1 MASSLSS
8 LGLGSD
14 GALSYDVIDQLRKVD
29 ENAQVKPLETRITA
43 NEDKSADL
51 TILSTLTATLKSAT
65 SSLSDEIT
73 YLKRDSSVTGDSVNV
88 IASSGTAIQDFT
100 IDVKNLA
107 TRDIFQSVSFLNES
121 SVFANGEDTLTFEID
136 GQSYDIDINA
146 STTVSELK
154 DKIND
159 STDGKIIASLLNVG
173 GDDPYKLI
181 IKSTDTGV
189 DNTINI
195 SSLNGSEIDLGF
207 TNYTFETTE
216 STGIYSEGTNGNDT
230 LTFGINGINYNIS
243 VSEGQGINDV
253 IASIQSDSDLSKVL
267 KAEITNGKLILQS
280 TDENMTVSSSFG
292 SDALFNLDT
301 LSTTGQ
307 ANHIQRAANATF
319 DFNGVSISRDTNSIT
334 DLIVGV
340 TINLSEVGSSNVKIK
355 QNTDDISENLNSLVS
370 SYNDL
375 MNNLNEAISYD
386 TESGS
391 SGTLQ
396 GVSEIITMKSNI
408 NRQLLSVDIKGR
420 SLSDYG
426 IALNEN
432 GMLEFDQDAFDTKL
446 NEDSS
451 DVEDFFRGKTT
462 INTTSMYASN
472 ISAGPIDITEG
483 DFTINGT
490 NIVVSLNGTAS
501 ENALALKNAINN
513 ADIDGIKAYMDDNNS
528 YVYLQSSIGD
538 DIKIAGNNTILNSIG
553 FKSGTIQGTT
563 ESTIGTF
570 SKFND
575 LLNNYINGE
584 NATLNLLSSR
594 FENENDSLTKE
605 KISTIQNLD
614 NKYEVMANRFAAYD
628 SIIGKLNTQFNA
640 LSMMIEQSYKS

>member
-14 GALSYDVIDQLRKVD
+14 GALSYDVIDQLREVD
-29 ENAQVKPLETRITA
+29 ESAQVKPLETKITA
-43 NEDKSADL
+43 NENKSADL
-51 TILSTLTATLKSAT
+51 TILSTMTATLKSAT
-65 SSLSDEIT
+65 SSLSDELT
-73 YLKRDSSVTGDSVNV
+73 YLKRDSAVTGDSVNV

-107 TRDIFQSVSFLNES
+107 TKDIFQSVSFLNES

-136 GQSYDIDINA
+136 GQSYDIEINA

-159 STDGKIIASLLNVG
+159 STEGKITASLLNVG

-181 IKSTDTGV
+181 IKSTDTGA

-195 SSLNGSEIDLGF
+195 SSLNGSELDLGF
-207 TNYTFETTE
+207 TNYTFEAAE
-216 STGIYSEGTNGNDT
+216 STGLYSQGANGDDT
-230 LTFGINGINYNIS
+230 LTFDINGTNYNIT
-243 VSEGQGINDV
+243 VTDGQSINDV
-253 IASIQSDSDLSKVL
+253 ITSIQNDNDLSKVL
-267 KAEITNGKLILQS
+267 KAETIDGKLILQS
-280 TDENMTVSSSFG
+280 TDENMTVSSNFG
-292 SDALFNLDT
+292 SDALFNLNT

-307 ANHIQRAANATF
+307 ANHIQSAANATF
-319 DFNGVSISRDTNSIT
+319 DFNGISISRDTNSIE

-340 TINLSEVGSSNVKIK
+340 TINLNETGSSNVRIK

-375 MNNLNEAISYD
+375 IGNLNETINYD

-396 GVSEIITMKSNI
+396 GISEIISMKSNI
-408 NRQLLSVDIKGR
+408 NRQLLSIDEKGR

-432 GMLEFDQDAFDTKL
+432 GMLEFDQDAFDTKI
-446 NEDSS
+446 NEDFS
-451 DVEDFFRGKTT
+451 DIEDFFRGQTT
-462 INTTSMYASN
+462 INTTSTYASN
-472 ISAGPIDITEG
+472 ISAGVIDITTG
-483 DFTINGT
+483 DFSINGT
-490 NIVVSLNGTAS
+490 NIVVSLDGTAS
-501 ENALALKNAINN
+501 ENALALKNAINS
-513 ADIDGIKAYMDDNNS
+513 ADIDGVEAYVDANNS
-528 YVYLQSSIGD
+528 YVYLQSSIGN
-538 DIKIAGNNTILNSIG
+538 DIAIAGNNTILNSIG
-553 FKSGTIQGTT
+553 FKSGTTRGTT

-570 SKFND
+570 STFND

-614 NKYEVMANRFAAYD
+614 DKYQIMANRFAAYD